1 MLNPC
6 CAHLLNCYTN
16 FVANNY
22 IWTNHAIQRLK
33 QRKIPRKLIDQA
45 LYHPDK
51 KLYRNAY
58 VTEQQKRIKG
68 ITIAVIIKENENGEK
83 IIVSCWVNPPF
94 PGTKD
99 YKLRQRFLA
108 MKKAS
113 FMKKIWLTLLNKIG
127 L

>member
-1 MLNPC
+1 
-6 CAHLLNCYTN
+6 
-16 FVANNY
+16 VANNY
-22 IWTNHAIQRLK
+22 IWTNHAIKRLK
-33 QRKIPRKLIDQA
+33 ERKIPRKLIDQA

-58 VTEQQKRIKG
+58 VTEQQTRTKG
-68 ITIAVIIKENENGEK
+68 KTIAVIIKEKEKGEK
-83 IIVSCWVNPPF
+83 IIVSCWINPPF

-113 FMKKIWLTLLNKIG
+113 VMKKIWLTLLNQLG

>member
-1 MLNPC
+1 
-6 CAHLLNCYTN
+6 
-16 FVANNY
+16 VANKY

-33 QRKIPRKLIDQA
+33 ERKIPRKFIDQT

-51 KLYRNAY
+51 KLHRNAY
-58 VTEQQKRIKG
+58 VTEQQKRIKD
-68 ITIAVIIKENENGEK
+68 ITIAAIIKENEDGEK
-83 IIVSCWVNPPF
+83 IILSCWANPPF
-94 PGTKD
+94 RGTRD

>member
-1 MLNPC
+1 
-6 CAHLLNCYTN
+6 
-16 FVANNY
+16 VANNY
-22 IWTNHAIQRLK
+22 IWTNHAIKRLK
-33 QRKIPRKLIDQA
+33 ERKIPRKLIDQA

-51 KLYRNAY
+51 RLYRNAY

-68 ITIAVIIKENENGEK
+68 ITIAAIIKENENGEK

-94 PGTKD
+94 PGTRD

-113 FMKKIWLTLLNKIG
+113 FMKKIWLTLLNQIG

>member
-1 MLNPC
+1 
-6 CAHLLNCYTN
+6 
-16 FVANNY
+16 VANKY

-33 QRKIPRKLIDQA
+33 ERKIPHKFIDQA

-51 KLYRNAY
+51 KLYRNAR
-58 VTEQQKRIKG
+58 VTEQQKIINR
-68 ITIAVIIKENENGEK
+68 ITIAVIIKENENNEK

-108 MKKAS
+108 MKNAS
-113 FMKKIWLTLLNKIG
+113 FMKRIWLTLLNQIG

>member
-1 MLNPC
+1 M
-6 CAHLLNCYTN
+6 
-16 FVANNY
+16 ANNY
-22 IWTNHAIQRLK
+22 IWTNHAIQRL
-33 QRKIPRKLIDQA
+33 QERKIPRKLIDQA
-45 LYHPDK
+45 LYHSDK
-51 KLYRNAY
+51 KLYRNAS
-58 VTEQQKRIKG
+58 VTEQQKRING

-99 YKLRQRFLA
+99 YKLRQRFFA

-113 FMKKIWLTLLNKIG
+113 FMKKIWLTLLNQIG

>member
-1 MLNPC
+1 M
-6 CAHLLNCYTN
+6 
-16 FVANNY
+16 ANNY

-33 QRKIPRKLIDQA
+33 ERKIPRKLIDQA
-45 LYHPDK
+45 LYSPDK
-51 KLYRNAY
+51 KLHKNAS
-58 VTEQQKRIKG
+58 VTEQQKRIDG
-68 ITIAVIIKENENGEK
+68 VTFAVIIKENEKGEK

-99 YKLRQRFLA
+99 HRLRQRFFA

-113 FMKKIWLTLLNKIG
+113 FMKKLWLTLLTQLG

>member
-1 MLNPC
+1 
-6 CAHLLNCYTN
+6 
-16 FVANNY
+16 VANNY

-33 QRKIPRKLIDQA
+33 ERKILRKLIDQA

-51 KLYRNAY
+51 KLHKNAY
-58 VTEQQKRIKG
+58 ITEQQKRIKG
-68 ITIAVIIKENENGEK
+68 LTLAVIIKENENGEK

-99 YKLRQRFLA
+99 YKLHQRFLA

-113 FMKKIWLTLLNKIG
+113 FMKKIWLTFLNQIG